1 MCFQILDEEK
11 RMNIYR
17 GGGTGGVGPPLELEI
32 YLVNFFEN
40 SQKIFLLVLD
50 PLDKN
55 RSSAPV
61 IYGSNYFYFICHY
74 AFQLPSV

>member
-1 MCFQILDEEK
+1 M
-11 RMNIYR
+11 YR
-17 GGGTGGVGPPLELEI
+17 DAEPERGADPLELEI

-61 IYGSNYFYFICHY
+61 IYGSNHFYFICHY